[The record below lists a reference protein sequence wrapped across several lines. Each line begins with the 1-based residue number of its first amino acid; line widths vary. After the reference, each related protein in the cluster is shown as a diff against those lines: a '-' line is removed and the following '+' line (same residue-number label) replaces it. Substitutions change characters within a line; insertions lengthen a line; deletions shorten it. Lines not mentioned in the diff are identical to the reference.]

1 MTLSTIAARY
11 SRALLGVTGLLLVV
25 LGGVH
30 LAATPFYMAW
40 SSAQLRPEQAAL
52 VAAGMRLNHVLVGVL
67 LLPLGLSTY
76 WASRSLE
83 EAWAF
88 RQSVVTA
95 ITTLSLP
102 ALLVATM
109 PIQSLQAVPF
119 LVAIVVLLLACMAQV
134 LALLGLRASRPR

>member
-1 MTLSTIAARY
+1 MTLSAIAARY
-11 SRALLGVTGLLLVV
+11 SRALLGMTGLLLVV

-30 LAATPFYMAW
+30 LAAMPFYMEW

-52 VAAGMRLNHVLVGVL
+52 VGGGMRLNHVLVGIL
-67 LLPLGLSTY
+67 LVPLGLSTY

-83 EAWAF
+83 ELWSF

-102 ALLVATM
+102 ALLMATM
-109 PIQSLQAVPF
+109 PVQALRAVPF
-119 LVAIVVLLLACMAQV
+119 LVAIVVLFLACTAQV
-134 LALLGLRASRPR
+134 LALLGLRASRRR